1 MENENMEQTPA
12 VDPQPEPM
20 EPPQPEPTAPVSQPL
35 GVDAYQS
42 IIEGQQ
48 GQIDALMAA
57 NKRLNDQIAQMV
69 QSGAQITQSGMQTPV
84 SQPQQPAQ
92 PAQNLNPQSLASDE
106 DWSLESL
113 GKEIGKR

>member
-1 MENENMEQTPA
+1 MENEKIETIEPQTE
-12 VDPQPEPM
+12 PETLPE
-20 EPPQPEPTAPVSQPL
+20 EPSHISQPL
-35 GVDAYQS
+35 GAQLDVDAYQS

-69 QSGAQITQSGMQTPV
+69 QSGAQITQAGVQAPV
-84 SQPQQPAQ
+84 SQSPQPVQPV
-92 PAQNLNPQSLASDE
+92 QNLNPQSLASDE